1 MFKSKKIYY
10 FSEVR
15 RGCIEGNANINGRK
29 SDGEGCEE
37 ILRDS
42 KETYFQQI
50 ICMCPTDLCN
60 EAISWSMMKFLS
72 PEKTFVYLVFIFVS
86 YMV

>member
-1 MFKSKKIYY
+1 MYTYISV
-10 FSEVR
+10 EVR

-60 EAISWSMMKFLS
+60 DAISWSTKKFLS
-72 PEKTFVYLVFIFVS
+72 PKKTTIYLVFIFVS
-86 YMV
+86 FML

>member
-1 MFKSKKIYY
+1 MNTY
-10 FSEVR
+10 FSLEVR

-60 EAISWSMMKFLS
+60 DAVSWSLKTFLS
-72 PEKTFVYLVFIFVS
+72 PNNVTIYMVFIFVS
-86 YMV
+86 FVL

>member
-1 MFKSKKIYY
+1 MVK
-10 FSEVR
+10 
-15 RGCIEGNANINGRK
+15 RGCIKKNADINGRK

-60 EAISWSMMKFLS
+60 DASSWSIKNFLS
-72 PEKTFVYLVFIFVS
+72 PKKTTIYLVFIFVS
-86 YMV
+86 FML